1 MNRVLSLL
9 LALSAFPSFAWSA
22 PAPVSSTDRALH
34 KGMMVLDT
42 HLDTPAQF
50 SRPGWDIMDRHDRRL
65 DQSQVDYPRMIEGG
79 LDGGFW
85 SIYTSQGPLTPQGY
99 ATARDA
105 ALVRAVEIRE
115 MVARH
120 HDRFALA
127 FRAADA
133 APILAGGRKVVFQS
147 IENSYPLGEDLG
159 LLSTFHRLGV
169 RMVGPVHFS
178 NNQFADSATDPN
190 GKRWNGLSPLGQAL
204 VKEANRLGMILDGSH
219 ASDDVLDQLID
230 LSEAPVILSHSG
242 VKAVYDHPRNIPDAL
257 LRKLADKGGVIQI
270 NAYSAYLIATPP
282 NPQRMEA
289 LRALN
294 TTYGPRDRLTA
305 AQLAAYNRERVAIED
320 RFPVPRATFED
331 FMKHLLHAL
340 EVAGVDHVGVGADW
354 DGGGGLI
361 GFEDISALPQ
371 VTARLRQAGYGEAGL
386 RKIWG
391 GNVLRLLG
399 EVEVVA
405 ERLRSGA
412 AQ

>member
-242 VKAVYDHPRNIPDAL
+242 VKAVYDHPRNLPDAL

-270 NAYSAYLIATPP
+270 NA
-282 NPQRMEA
+282 
-289 LRALN
+289 
-294 TTYGPRDRLTA
+294 YGPRDRLTA

-371 VTARLRQAGYGEAGL
+371 VTARLRQAGYGEADL

>member
-242 VKAVYDHPRNIPDAL
+242 VKAVYDHPRNLPDAL

-270 NAYSAYLIATPP
+270 NAYSAYMIATPP

-371 VTARLRQAGYGEAGL
+371 VTARLRQAGYGEADL